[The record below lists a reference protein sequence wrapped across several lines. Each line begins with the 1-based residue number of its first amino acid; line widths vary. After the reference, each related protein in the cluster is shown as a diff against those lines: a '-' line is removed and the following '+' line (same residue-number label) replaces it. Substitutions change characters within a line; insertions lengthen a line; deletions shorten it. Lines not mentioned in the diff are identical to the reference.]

1 MVKKKIVKQRL
12 GIMVAA
18 MSLAVMT
25 LAGCGAGKTETPTGS
40 DVQSSDSE
48 IQQAELESGKVELKV
63 WAEESN
69 FETLGKMIE
78 SFKQEYAGQADFE
91 ITLEASADGEA
102 RNNVLGDIHNSADI
116 FSMPDDQLYSLIAGG
131 ALSPVIN
138 QEQVKNANLEEAVNA
153 ASYKG
158 TLYAYPYSADNGY
171 FLYYDKNYFTA
182 EDVKTLDGIL
192 AVAEA
197 AEKKVSM
204 EFNSGWYLYSFF
216 GNTGL
221 EFGINEDG
229 VTNYCNW
236 NSTEGTIKGVD
247 VARALLDITASPAFV
262 AQADGSFVT
271 GMQDGEVIAGIS
283 GVWNAT
289 SVKETWGADYGACKL
304 PTYTC
309 KGQQIQMASFTG
321 YKMFGVNANSEHL
334 AWAHKLADWL
344 TNEENQTLRFVERS
358 QGPSNK
364 NAAASDEIGKVPAIA
379 AVIEQSQYGNLQRV
393 GNSYWTAC
401 TAFAD
406 IIAAGNPDNVPL
418 QDLMDTLTNG
428 IAASAVQ

>member
-1 MVKKKIVKQRL
+1 MVKKKIAKQCS
-12 GIMVAA
+12 GFMVTA
-18 MSLAVMT
+18 MFLAVMT
-25 LAGCGAGKTETPTGS
+25 LAGCSADNAKKPAGS
-40 DVQSSDSE
+40 DIQNGGSE
-48 IQQAELESGKVELKV
+48 IQQGELESGKVELKV

-91 ITLEASADGEA
+91 IILEAAADA
-102 RNNVLGDIHNSADI
+102 DTRNHVLGDIHNSADI
-116 FSMPDDQLYSLIAGG
+116 FSMPDDQLYSMIAGG
-131 ALSPVIN
+131 ALSPVVN
-138 QEQVKNANLEEAVNA
+138 QEQVKNANLEEAVDA

-171 FLYYDKNYFTA
+171 FLYYDKNYFTE
-182 EDVKTLDGIL
+182 EDVKTMDSIL

-204 EFNSGWYLYSFF
+204 ELNSGWYLYSFF

-236 NSTEGTIKGVD
+236 NSTEGKIKGVD
-247 VARALLDITASPAFV
+247 VAQALLNITASPAFV
-262 AQADGSFVT
+262 AQGDGSFVT
-271 GMQDGEVIAGIS
+271 GMQNGEVIAGIS

-289 SVKETWGADYGACKL
+289 SVRETWGANYGACKL

-309 KGQQIQMASFTG
+309 KGQQIQMSSFTG
-321 YKMFGVNANSEHL
+321 YKMFGVNAYSKHL

-364 NAAASDEIGKVPAIA
+364 NAAASDEVGKVPAIA

-401 TAFAD
+401 TKFAD

-418 QDLMDTLTNG
+418 QDLMDTLVSG

>member
-1 MVKKKIVKQRL
+1 MKKKRAKQRL
-12 GIMVAA
+12 GTAVVSASLIA
-18 MSLAVMT
+18 MG
-25 LAGCGAGKTETPTGS
+25 LAGCGAGDTAKTVDS
-40 DVQSSDSE
+40 DVQSSE
-48 IQQAELESGKVELKV
+48 PRQEQLESGKVELKI
-63 WAEESN
+63 WAEEGN
-69 FETLGKMIE
+69 FETLSKMIE
-78 SFKQEYAGQADFE
+78 SFEQEYAGQADFE
-91 ITLEASADGEA
+91 IILEAAADA
-102 RNNVLGDIHNSADI
+102 DTRNHVLGDIHNSADI
-116 FSMPDDQLYSLIAGG
+116 FSMPDDQLYSMIAGG
-131 ALSPVIN
+131 ALSPVVN
-138 QEQVKNANLEEAVNA
+138 QEQVKNANIEEAVDA

-171 FLYYDKNYFTA
+171 FLYYDKNYFTE
-182 EDVKTLDGIL
+182 EDVKTMDGIL

-204 EFNSGWYLYSFF
+204 ELNSGWYLYSFF

-236 NSTEGTIKGVD
+236 NSTEGSIKGVD
-247 VARALLDITASPAFV
+247 VAQALLDITASPAFV
-262 AQADGSFVT
+262 AQGDGSFVT
-271 GMQDGEVIAGIS
+271 GMQEGEVIAGIS

-289 SVKETWGADYGACKL
+289 SVKETWGANYGACKL

-309 KGQQIQMASFTG
+309 KGQQIQMSSFTG
-321 YKMFGVNANSEHL
+321 YKMFGVNAYSEHL

-364 NAAASDEIGKVPAIA
+364 NAAASDEVGKVPAIA

-401 TAFAD
+401 TTFAD
-406 IIAAGNPDNVPL
+406 IIAAGNPDNIPL

>member
-1 MVKKKIVKQRL
+1 
-12 GIMVAA
+12 
-18 MSLAVMT
+18 MSLAVMA
-25 LAGCGAGKTETPTGS
+25 LAGCSSGKAENPADS
-40 DVQSSDSE
+40 DVQSSDNE
-48 IQQAELESGKVELKV
+48 IQQEELESGKVELKI

-69 FETLGKMIE
+69 FETLDKMIE

-91 ITLEASADGEA
+91 IILEASADGEA

-131 ALSPVIN
+131 ALSPVAN
-138 QEQVKNANLEEAVNA
+138 QEQVKNANLEEAVDA

-171 FLYYDKNYFTA
+171 FLYYDKNYFTE
-182 EDVKTLDGIL
+182 EDVKTMDGVL

-197 AEKKVSM
+197 AKKKVSM

-236 NSTEGTIKGVD
+236 NSTEGAITGVD
-247 VARALLDITASPAFV
+247 VAEALLDITASPAFI
-262 AQADGSFVT
+262 AQADGDFVT
-271 GMQDGEVIAGIS
+271 GMQEGKVIAGIS
-283 GVWNAT
+283 GVWNAM
-289 SVKETWGADYGACKL
+289 SVKETWGEDYGACKL

-344 TNEENQTLRFVERS
+344 TNEENQTLRFVERN

-364 NAAASDEIGKVPAIA
+364 NAAASDEVGKVPAIA

-401 TAFAD
+401 TKFAD

-418 QDLMDTLTNG
+418 QDLMDTLTDG
-428 IAASAVQ
+428 IAASTIQ

>member
-1 MVKKKIVKQRL
+1 MVKKKITKQRP
-12 GIMVAA
+12 GMIVAA
-18 MSLAVMT
+18 MSLAVMA
-25 LAGCGAGKTETPTGS
+25 LAGCGAGSAEKPVGN
-40 DVQSSDSE
+40 DVQSSESE
-48 IQQAELESGKVELKV
+48 IQDEKLESGKVELKV
-63 WAEESN
+63 WAEEGN
-69 FETLGKMIE
+69 FETLDKMIE

-91 ITLEASADGEA
+91 IILEASADGET

-131 ALSPVIN
+131 ALSPVVN
-138 QEQVKNANLEEAVNA
+138 QEQVKNANLEEAVDA

-171 FLYYDKNYFTA
+171 FLYYNKNYFTS
-182 EDVKTLDGIL
+182 EDVKTMDGIL

-197 AEKKVSM
+197 AEKKISM

-236 NSTEGTIKGVD
+236 NSTEGNIKGVD
-247 VARALLDITASPAFV
+247 VARALLDITASPAFL
-262 AQADGSFVT
+262 AQGDGNFVT
-271 GMQDGEVIAGIS
+271 GMQEGEVIAGIS

-289 SVKETWGADYGACKL
+289 SVKETWGANYGACKL

-309 KGQQIQMASFTG
+309 KGQQIQMSSFTG
-321 YKMFGVNANSEHL
+321 YKMFGVNAHSEHL

-401 TAFAD
+401 TTFAD
-406 IIAAGNPDNVPL
+406 IIAAGNPDNIPL

>member
-1 MVKKKIVKQRL
+1 MVKKKIAKRHL
-12 GIMVAA
+12 GIIVTA
-18 MSLAVMT
+18 MSLAVMA
-25 LAGCGAGKTETPTGS
+25 LAGCGSGNTENPANS
-40 DVQSSDSE
+40 SVQSSGGE
-48 IQQAELESGKVELKV
+48 IQEEQLESGKVELKI
-63 WAEESN
+63 WAEEGN
-69 FETLGKMIE
+69 FETLNKMIE

-131 ALSPVIN
+131 ALSPVVN
-138 QEQVKNANLEEAVNA
+138 QEQVKNANLEDAVNA

-171 FLYYDKNYFTA
+171 FLYYDKNYFTD
-182 EDVKTLDGIL
+182 EDVKTLDGVL
-192 AVAEA
+192 AAAEA

-236 NSTEGTIKGVD
+236 NSTEGSIKGVD

-262 AQADGSFVT
+262 AQADGNFVT
-271 GMQDGEVIAGIS
+271 GMQEGEIIAGIS

-289 SVKETWGADYGACKL
+289 SVKETWGANYGACKL

-309 KGQQIQMASFTG
+309 KGQQIQMSSFTG
-321 YKMFGVNANSEHL
+321 YKMFGVNAYSEHL
-334 AWAHKLADWL
+334 AWAHTLADWL

-401 TAFAD
+401 TTFAD